1 MLTTDC
7 GFLENELMDVV
18 RLFKSRPQS
27 VTHAFRFDGGVFY
40 NDFVVDGK
48 AYSFKDEGQGCDEIE
63 FRRLERRFGKLGLYA
78 VLSEL
83 YKEDMPWGALTGIRP
98 TKMAYTEKEAGRPF
112 RPLFEKMRVK
122 EENIALVEEVLR
134 AQEGIY
140 EKKDG
145 NTDFFVSIPFCP
157 TKCSYCS
164 FITAPIDK
172 TRGFL
177 PDYLDCLE
185 REIFAA
191 APLTGNLR
199 SVYIGGGT
207 PLVLESEA
215 LERVL
220 KAVERVRTNGCEYT
234 VEAGRP
240 DVFTEEKLRLLKEYG
255 VTRIC
260 VNPQSF
266 SDKTLERIGRRHTA
280 AELYRAFDM
289 AAKFGFDVNA
299 DLIAGLTDETY
310 EEFVFSV
317 NEAVRTGAANI
328 TVHCLSLKSG
338 AKLKEECSYLEN
350 PLVSD
355 MVAAS
360 REILRTAGYVPY
372 YMYRQK
378 YQTGNNENVGWTKA
392 GKACVYN
399 IDIMEETADN
409 LAVGANA
416 VSKRV
421 YNLQNRIERFASQKD
436 LKTYIGKI
444 DEIIARKNKFFGQI

>member
-63 FRRLERRFGKLGLYA
+63 FKRLERRFGKLGLYA

-280 AELYRAFDM
+280 AEIYRAFDM

-360 REILRTAGYVPY
+360 REILRAAGYVPY

>member
-63 FRRLERRFGKLGLYA
+63 FKRLERRFGKLGLYA

-260 VNPQSF
+260 VN
-266 SDKTLERIGRRHTA
+266 R
-280 AELYRAFDM
+280 RAFRTRRWSGS
-289 AAKFGFDVNA
+289 AAGTPPRSFTAHLTWRRNSASTSTRPDCGA
-299 DLIAGLTDETY
+299 DGR
-310 EEFVFSV
+310 
-317 NEAVRTGAANI
+317 NVRGICFQRQRGGKDGCGQYYGA
-328 TVHCLSLKSG
+328 LS
-338 AKLKEECSYLEN
+338 
-350 PLVSD
+350 
-355 MVAAS
+355 
-360 REILRTAGYVPY
+360 
-372 YMYRQK
+372 
-378 YQTGNNENVGWTKA
+378 
-392 GKACVYN
+392 
-399 IDIMEETADN
+399 
-409 LAVGANA
+409 
-416 VSKRV
+416 
-421 YNLQNRIERFASQKD
+421 FA
-436 LKTYIGKI
+436 
-444 DEIIARKNKFFGQI
+444 

>member
-63 FRRLERRFGKLGLYA
+63 FKRLERRFGKLGLYA

-444 DEIIARKNKFFGQI
+444 DEIIERKNKFFGQI

>member
-63 FRRLERRFGKLGLYA
+63 FKRLERRFGKLGLYA

-157 TKCSYCS
+157 TKCSYFS

>member
-63 FRRLERRFGKLGLYA
+63 FKRLERRFGKLGLYA

-255 VTRIC
+255 VTRVC

-266 SDKTLERIGRRHTA
+266 SDTTLQRIGRRHTA
-280 AELYRAFDM
+280 ADLYRAFDM